1 MSKANGK
8 VAIVTGSSLVSA
20 PQSRS
25 GSQQTASPSLSTALA
40 APRLFAHSIVR
51 HGANK
56 QARAIAACACEARNP
71 LCDQMARMQQPRQLG
86 AAAS

>member
-40 APRLFAHSIVR
+40 APRLFAHSNVANCPTRREQAGACNRGVR
-51 HGANK
+51 
-56 QARAIAACACEARNP
+56 
-71 LCDQMARMQQPRQLG
+71 L
-86 AAAS
+86 